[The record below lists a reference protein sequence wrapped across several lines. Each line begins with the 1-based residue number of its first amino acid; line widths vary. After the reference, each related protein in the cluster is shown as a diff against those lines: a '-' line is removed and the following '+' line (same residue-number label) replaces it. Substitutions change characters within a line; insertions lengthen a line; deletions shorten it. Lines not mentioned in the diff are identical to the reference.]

1 MAVSLED
8 ILIARAQQEQAEGLT
23 GASNSLMQSMPAIAG
38 VGGSV
43 VGAAIG
49 EGMMM
54 ERLKKGISP
63 DASIGAKIRHGV
75 TPGHRMAGGLVGAIL
90 GGALGTGAKQAMTQN
105 SPSAAL
111 LAKLQ
116 TTGSLNTS
124 EKMMLQELLAD
135 TYSNVVG

>member
-8 ILIARAQQEQAEGLT
+8 ILLARAQQEQTEGLSQIT
-23 GASNSLMQSMPAIAG
+23 NSVGQAMPVIAG

-43 VGAAIG
+43 VGGAIG
-49 EGMMM
+49 EGLMMK
-54 ERLKKGISP
+54 RLQEGISK
-63 DASIGAKIRHGV
+63 DANFGAKVRHAV

-90 GGALGTGAKQAMTQN
+90 GGALGTGAKEAMTQN

-124 EKMMLQELLAD
+124 EQLQLQEMLAD
-135 TYSNVVG
+135 TYSNIVG